1 MFDISKITQ
10 NQLAL
15 MKKRPTLCRN
25 LRKGSSGNIQKAQQ
39 HQRFRSNYNLVK
51 ETTGSWASGWSVWK
65 KHSNSGTTVVL
76 F

>member
-15 MKKRPTLCRN
+15 MKNRPTLCTN
-25 LRKGSSGNIQKAQQ
+25 LKKGSSGNIQKAQQ

-51 ETTGSWASGWSVWK
+51 LHQDDLFEK
-65 KHSNSGTTVVL
+65 KHSNSGATEVL